1 MVLLVAN
8 ATVGIMAQSSAVI
21 GGLYYILSGDEAE
34 VAYQFDVLPDN
45 VIVPAQVEYN
55 GLNFQVT
62 GIRDV
67 AFMEK
72 ELHSISLPNTLL
84 RIGEKAF
91 YLCPNLTS
99 VIIPPSVVSIGS
111 KAFYDCHDLT
121 SVVFQSPSSITS
133 IGSETFYSC
142 DRLVTMVIPAS
153 VLDMGE
159 FAFSGCSLLRTL
171 IYLPSTAPEGWTAT
185 TNTYVPN
192 LEAYSSPAFE
202 INNAKVIEMLTF
214 NDKVTTYGEAVDIH
228 DHKVNI
234 ADCGYELA
242 GLTAKHGLHTEAGE
256 WCDTLHAQFT
266 NAEADVPV
274 LDVDIPFHHT
284 VAKAKLT
291 AKVVSVSRQYGEDNP
306 TFKVVYTGFVNNENE
321 SVLEEPVTVS
331 VNADK
336 NSPAGTYAISL
347 SGGKAKNYD
356 IAYEPGVLTV
366 TKARL
371 TARVKNAERTY
382 GAPNPD
388 FQIEYTGLKNGET
401 APVWSTQPTL
411 STTATVQS
419 NVGDYAITA
428 TGGVPRDYELTGI
441 TSGRLTVTKAPLQ
454 VKAES
459 AQRFYY
465 EQNPTLRCVYSGFV
479 NGDDETALTR
489 QPTATT
495 SAALTSKAGSY
506 PIKVSGGTAQN
517 YDFDYVD
524 GTLTIMKRSLT
535 VTSPDYERAYN
546 ENNPEIKLS
555 YTGFVNNETENVLT
569 QKPTAAF
576 AASKT
581 SDVGIYPTLISGGEA
596 DNYDFVYNG
605 GTLTITKADQTL
617 TWEQDLS
624 QIKVGSQIELNATA
638 SSGLDVT
645 YLVPANS
652 FVSLYKAGT
661 RTLLDCYG
669 TGTLII
675 RAVQEGNKNY
685 YSSERLSKTLTIV
698 STTGISDIV
707 SDGYKL
713 SATSNAIHISGL
725 PEGVEARVY
734 AIDGALLY
742 QGHDRKVNVPS
753 GTYIVV
759 VGDKRTKI
767 FVK

>member
-1 MVLLVAN
+1 MKRIYLLLVLLVAN
-8 ATVGIMAQSSAVI
+8 ATAGVMAQTEEFDGLVYYLDASSMEAKVKNPSRPYNENKYIIPSKVVRYPAGFPEEVYTVTTI
-21 GGLYYILSGDEAE
+21 GNNAFAGGRDYSGD
-34 VAYQFDVLPDN
+34 YMGSQT
-45 VIVPAQVEYN
+45 Y
-55 GLNFQVT
+55 
-62 GIRDV
+62 
-67 AFMEK
+67 
-72 ELHSISLPNTLL
+72 SIILPNTIKY
-84 RIGEKAF
+84 IGTYAF
-91 YLCPNLTS
+91 YNCRNLTQL
-99 VIIPPSVVSIGS
+99 VI
-111 KAFYDCHDLT
+111 
-121 SVVFQSPSSITS
+121 PSSVETMTEQGLPP
-133 IGSETFYSC
+133 GSHFE
-142 DRLVTMVIPAS
+142 
-153 VLDMGE
+153 
-159 FAFSGCSLLRTL
+159 GCNSLQAL
-171 IYLPSTAPEGWTAT
+171 IYLPSKAPSYWEASA
-185 TNTYVPN
+185 NTYVPN
-192 LEAYSSPAFE
+192 IEEYSSPYLRT
-202 INNAKVIEMLTF
+202 NNGKVIQMLTF
-214 NDKVTTYGEAVDIH
+214 NDTVTTYGEAVGNDYN
-228 DHKVNI
+228 VNI
-234 ADCGYELA
+234 ADCGYQLA
-242 GLTAKHGLHTEAGE
+242 SLTPKHELHTAPGT

-266 NAEADVPV
+266 NDEADVPV
-274 LDVDIPFHHT
+274 LDVDIPYHHT
-284 VAKAKLT
+284 VTKSKL
-291 AKVVSVSRQYGEDNP
+291 KISVESVARIYGEPNP
-306 TFKVVYTGFVNNENE
+306 EFKVVYTGFVNNENE

-331 VNADK
+331 VDADK
-336 NSPAGTYAISL
+336 NSPPGTYTISL

-356 IAYEPGVLTV
+356 IAYEPGVLIV
-366 TKARL
+366 IKAPL

-388 FQIEYTGLKNGET
+388 FQIEYTGQKNGET

-411 STTATVQS
+411 SSTATAQS
-419 NVGDYAITA
+419 NVGDYVITA

-465 EQNPTLRCVYSGFV
+465 EQNPALRCVYSGFV
-479 NGDDETALTR
+479 NGDNETALTR

-506 PIKVSGGTAQN
+506 PITVSGGTAQN

-524 GTLTIMKRSLT
+524 GELTVMKRSLT
-535 VTSPDYERAYN
+535 VTSPDYERTYN

-581 SDVGIYPTLISGGEA
+581 SDVGVYPTFISGGEA

-645 YLVPANS
+645 YLVPDNN

-661 RTLLDCYG
+661 RTMLDCYG

-698 STTGISDIV
+698 SPTGISDIV

-713 SATSNAIHISGL
+713 SATSNTIHISDL

-742 QGHDRKVNVPS
+742 QGHDGKVNVPS

>member
-1 MVLLVAN
+1 MALLVAN
-8 ATVGIMAQSSAVI
+8 AASAVMAQTRVQI
-21 GGLYYILSGDEAE
+21 GDLYYELLGDEAS
-34 VAYQFDVLPDN
+34 VASNSEGWLSSSDYSLQKYT
-45 VIVPAQVEYN
+45 IPACIEYN
-55 GLNFQVT
+55 GMIFNVT
-62 GIRDV
+62 SIQYG
-67 AFMEK
+67 AFAGNQPGSSNGGDGSTAS
-72 ELHSISLPNTLL
+72 SIILPNSIIK
-84 RIGEKAF
+84 IGTYAF
-91 YLCPNLTS
+91 CRCKNLT
-99 VIIPPSVVSIGS
+99 
-111 KAFYDCHDLT
+111 
-121 SVVFQSPSSITS
+121 
-133 IGSETFYSC
+133 
-142 DRLVTMVIPAS
+142 TMVIPS
-153 VLDMGE
+153 SILDAGSLT
-159 FAFSGCSLLRTL
+159 FSGCSLLRTL
-171 IYLPSTAPEGWTAT
+171 IYLPSKAPSQWTAT
-185 TNTYVPN
+185 TNTYVPSI
-192 LEAYSSPAFE
+192 EEYSSPTHK
-202 INNAKVIEMLTF
+202 INNPKVIEMLTF
-214 NDKVTTYGEAVDIH
+214 NDKATTYGEAVDIH
-228 DHKVNI
+228 DHKVNL

-291 AKVVSVSRQYGEDNP
+291 AKVVSTSRQYGEENP

-321 SVLEEPVTVS
+321 SVLDEPVTVS

-366 TKARL
+366 TKALL

-382 GAPNPD
+382 GEPNPD

-411 STTATVQS
+411 NTTATERS

-465 EQNPTLRCVYSGFV
+465 EQNPALRCVYSGFV
-479 NGDDETALTR
+479 NGDNEAALTK
-489 QPTATT
+489 QPTVTT
-495 SAALTSKAGSY
+495 TAAVTSKAGSY
-506 PIKVSGGTAQN
+506 PITVSGGTAQN

-535 VTSPDYERAYN
+535 VTSPDYERTYN

-581 SDVGIYPTLISGGEA
+581 SDVGVYPTFISGGEA

-645 YLVPANS
+645 YLVPDNN

-661 RTLLDCYG
+661 RTMLDCYG

-698 STTGISDIV
+698 SPTGISDIV

-713 SATSNAIHISGL
+713 SATSNTIHISDL

-742 QGHDRKVNVPS
+742 QGHDGKVNVPS